1 MIMIRALNNQP
12 RTLHPWLLASIVC
25 GILGLDV
32 LAFNQPIWADETR
45 TIDGTNNNR
54 EYPTWGSTDSQLL
67 RQVTPQYED
76 GIAQPSGTNRPNV
89 RDISNTIASQNEP
102 IHNEKLATDMVWQWG
117 QFLDHD
123 ISLTT
128 AALPSEPFA
137 IPIPAGDPFFDPQAS
152 GTKTMSLTRSRY
164 DHETG
169 MTTDRPRQQMNQIT
183 AFIDASMVYGSD
195 PDRARALRTNDGTG
209 RLKTSPGNLLP
220 FNTEHLPNDGG
231 TDPTFFIAGDI
242 RVNEQVGLTSM
253 HTLFVREHNRLASSL
268 FRRSPTVSGDTI
280 YDQARAWVGALIQ
293 AITYN
298 EFLPVLLGTNSI
310 KPYAGYDASV
320 NPGIS
325 NIFSTAAYR
334 LGHSMLS
341 PTLIR
346 LGEDGI
352 PIPEGHLALRD
363 AFFSPWRITNERGIE
378 PLIRGLVSNQAQEV
392 DNFIVNDVRNF
403 LFGLPGQ
410 GGFDLASMNIQRGRD
425 HGLPSYNDVRLAFG
439 LSPAIA
445 FADLTQDPEMQQRLQ
460 STYGTVEHVD
470 VWVGGLAEDHLPNAM
485 VGELFHTI
493 LVDQFERLRDG
504 DRFFYRNTFQHFQI
518 KILERTTLAHIIRRN
533 TAIEEGIQ
541 NNVFLLPK
549 KDDEEKKPHKN
560 DR

>member
-1 MIMIRALNNQP
+1 MMIRALNSLP
-12 RTLHPWLLASIVC
+12 RRGHPLFLSSIIF
-25 GILGLDV
+25 GILVLDL

-45 TIDGTNNNR
+45 AIDGTKNNR
-54 EYPTWGSTDSQLL
+54 EYPTWGSTNSQLL
-67 RQVTPQYED
+67 RHVAPQYED

-89 RDISNTIASQNEP
+89 RDISNAIASQDEP
-102 IHNEKLATDMVWQWG
+102 ILNEKLATDMVWQWG

-123 ISLTT
+123 MSLTSAT
-128 AALPSEPFA
+128 IPDEPFPIS
-137 IPIPAGDPFFDPQAS
+137 IPTGDPVFDPQAS
-152 GTKTMSLTRSRY
+152 GTQTMSINRSIY

-169 MTTDRPRQQMNQIT
+169 MTADHPRQQMNQIT

-195 PDRARALRTNDGTG
+195 AVRARALRTNDGTG

-220 FNTEHLPNDGG
+220 FNTERLPNDGG
-231 TDPTFFIAGDI
+231 TDPTLFIAGDV
-242 RVNEQVGLTSM
+242 RANEPVGLTSM
-253 HTLFVREHNRLASSL
+253 HTLFVRVHNRLATSL
-268 FRRSPTVSGDTI
+268 FRRSPKVSGDTI
-280 YDQARAWVGALIQ
+280 YEQARAWVGALIQ

-298 EFLPVLLGTNSI
+298 EFLPVLLGANSI
-310 KPYAGYDASV
+310 KPYAGYDESV

-341 PTLIR
+341 PTLLR
-346 LGEDGI
+346 FGEDGM

-378 PLIRGLVSNQAQEV
+378 PLIRGLISNQAQEV

-403 LFGLPGQ
+403 LFGPPGA
-410 GGFDLASMNIQRGRD
+410 GGFDLATMNIQRGRD
-425 HGLPSYNDVRLAFG
+425 HGFPSYNDVRLAFG
-439 LSPAIA
+439 LTPAIT
-445 FADLTQDPEMQQRLQ
+445 FADLTLDPEIQQRLQ
-460 STYGTVEHVD
+460 STYGTVEYVD
-470 VWVGGLAEDHLPNAM
+470 VWIGGLAEDHLPNAM

-518 KILERTTLAHIIRRN
+518 KMLERTTLAKIIRRN
-533 TAIEEGIQ
+533 TRIGRELQ
-541 NNVFLLPK
+541 KNVFLLS
-549 KDDEEKKPHKN
+549 EKRKHGHRHKHH
-560 DR
+560 R